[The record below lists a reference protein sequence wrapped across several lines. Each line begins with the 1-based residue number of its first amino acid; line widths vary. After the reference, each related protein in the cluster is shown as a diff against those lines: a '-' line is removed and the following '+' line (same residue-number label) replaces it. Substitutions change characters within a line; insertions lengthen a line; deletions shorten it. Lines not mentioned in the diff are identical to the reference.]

1 MAKNLVKIGVA
12 AVVGA
17 LVGATLLYHFTGP
30 RRGGAG
36 ITYVRGMPPTLRNS
50 PLYVV
55 DVKKGVTPADIKI
68 GIETAAEGENMNL
81 VGTLNVEEGLKARGV
96 KTNKPYMIYEVCNL
110 VLGAPILKTT
120 PEFGAFAPCKI
131 ILFEQHG
138 RLKLL
143 TYLPTYALRYFPPNA
158 RSAKVARK
166 LDILIIHIMKR
177 AASGGF

>member
-1 MAKNLVKIGVA
+1 MARNWVKIGVA

-17 LVGATLLYHFTGP
+17 LVGAALIYHVTGP
-30 RRGGAG
+30 ERDGAG
-36 ITYVRGMPPTLRNS
+36 TIYVKGMPPALNNS

-55 DVKKGVTPADIKI
+55 DVKKGVTPSDIKI
-68 GIETAAEGENMNL
+68 GIETAAEGENMNM

-96 KTNKPYMIYEVCNL
+96 KTHKPYMIYEVCNL
-110 VLGAPILKTT
+110 VLGAPILELT

-131 ILFEQHG
+131 ILFKQHG
-138 RLKLL
+138 RLKLM

-158 RSAKVARK
+158 QSAKVARK

>member
-1 MAKNLVKIGVA
+1 MVNIWVKIGVA
-12 AVVGA
+12 AVAGA
-17 LVGATLLYHFTGP
+17 LAGMALLYHFESVKNN
-30 RRGGAG
+30 GAA
-36 ITYVRGMPPTLRNS
+36 ITYVKGMPPAPSNS

-55 DVKKGVTPADIKI
+55 KVKKGVTPADIKI

-81 VGTLNVEEGLKARGV
+81 VGVLNVEEGLKARGV
-96 KTNKPYMIYEVCNL
+96 KTHKPYMIYEICNL
-110 VLGAPILKTT
+110 VLGAPILKRT

-158 RSAKVARK
+158 RSAKVAK
-166 LDILIIHIMKR
+166 ELDVMIIHIMKR

>member
-1 MAKNLVKIGVA
+1 MVSNWVRIGVA
-12 AVVGA
+12 AAVGA
-17 LVGATLLYHFTGP
+17 LVGATLVYHVTGP
-30 RRGGAG
+30 GRAGAS
-36 ITYVRGMPPTLRNS
+36 ITYVAGMPPALSNS

-68 GIETAAEGENMNL
+68 GIEAAAEGENMNL
-81 VGTLNVEEGLKARGV
+81 VGTLNVEEGLKARGI
-96 KTNKPYMIYEVCNL
+96 KTHKPYMIYEICNL
-110 VLGAPILKTT
+110 LLGAPILKRT

-131 ILFEQHG
+131 ILFQQHG

-158 RSAKVARK
+158 GSAKVARK